1 MEVPV
6 KTATVE
12 QNQLINSYD
21 ARYITTIAESTFA
34 INFVSDSWGAA
45 NTEHHFVKTIAE
57 GRSIS
62 FTGGTTI
69 HNSHCCCRS
78 HSLSYFD
85 NNHPTS
91 IDVIRID
98 APGRNHHSPSSDVH
112 YPSYPNTYF
121 PSEITDKAVL
131 VSYFAPDLYN
141 HHNYY
146 RLLQTA
152 G

>member
-1 MEVPV
+1 M
-6 KTATVE
+6 
-12 QNQLINSYD
+12 
-21 ARYITTIAESTFA
+21 
-34 INFVSDSWGAA
+34 A
-45 NTEHHFVKTIAE
+45 NTEHSTKTIAE
-57 GRSIS
+57 GIS

-85 NNHPTS
+85 NSLHILMPFAPDRNNHS
-91 IDVIRID
+91 L
-98 APGRNHHSPSSDVH
+98 SSDVH
-112 YPSYPNTYF
+112 YPSYHPNTYF

-131 VSYFAPDLYN
+131 ESYFAPDLYN